1 MSHLILEAKWGSR
14 DWELLGS
21 AEKNDSN
28 KVNRL
33 YSLLGDWNHWYTGRP
48 SIKFRI
54 REVDK

>member
-33 YSLLGDWNHWYTGRP
+33 YSLLDNWNCWYAGRP

-54 REVDK
+54 READK